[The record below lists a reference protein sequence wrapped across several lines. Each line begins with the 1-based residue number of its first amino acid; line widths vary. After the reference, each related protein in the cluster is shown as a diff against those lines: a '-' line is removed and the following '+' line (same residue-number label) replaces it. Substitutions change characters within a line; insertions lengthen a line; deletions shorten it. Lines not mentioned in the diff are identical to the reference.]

1 MRASRNDTEALPDEL
16 HEALSEAGFD
26 QLRKHSRWTYARV
39 FVRNEAD
46 TPPRALTR
54 HEVEADLQDHTAI
67 DPAKSSSHPALT
79 DLVEAGILDRD
90 TSREPHQYWL
100 SHSLNPQANE
110 TTEDT
115 AASEPNSTSGGSEHS
130 SSPRANDAEESR
142 FRYLAFE
149 RLWLSALVVGL
160 SLTLLTLVLLRLSAP
175 PTLSIGSAALSWGA
189 LSIGF
194 VVIVVSVFYHWQ

>member
-1 MRASRNDTEALPDEL
+1 MASRNDTEALPDEL

-100 SHSLNPQANE
+100 SDSLNLS
-110 TTEDT
+110 TEKTDDAT
-115 AASEPNSTSGGSEHS
+115 VPEPDSTSGGSDN
-130 SSPRANDAEESR
+130 SPTPESNAPGGSR

-160 SLTLLTLVLLRLSAP
+160 GLTLLTLVLLRLSAP
-175 PTLSIGSAALSWGA
+175 PTLSTGSAALAWGA

>member
-100 SHSLNPQANE
+100 SDSLNLSTE
-110 TTEDT
+110 STTDAT
-115 AASEPNSTSGGSEHS
+115 VPEPDSSSDGSEHS

-142 FRYLAFE
+142 FQYLAFE

-175 PTLSIGSAALSWGA
+175 PTLSTGSAALAWGA